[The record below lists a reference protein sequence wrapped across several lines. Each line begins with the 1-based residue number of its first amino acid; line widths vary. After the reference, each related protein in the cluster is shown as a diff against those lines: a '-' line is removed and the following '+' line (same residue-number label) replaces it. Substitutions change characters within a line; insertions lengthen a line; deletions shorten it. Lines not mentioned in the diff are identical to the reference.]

1 MAVVVVSAIMWV
13 VATAT
18 ASAEYVRQAV
28 SPVIVAIPPLVPITT
43 IHGRRPVHPATAA
56 SVPCAAAAVSA
67 AVAVPVVVAAS
78 AVAAEAAASVVA
90 VHMAAEAVEASA
102 AEDNSQSV
110 RRFADIEYTND

>member
-18 ASAEYVRQAV
+18 ASAEYVLQAV

-43 IHGRRPVHPATAA
+43 IHGMRPVHPATAA

-78 AVAAEAAASVVA
+78 AVAEAAASVVA

-102 AEDNSQSV
+102 AEDNSQSF